1 MFNSYF
7 RFPTFLWL
15 VIATQGPNP
24 WGVPTQVIHG
34 VFLKHLNAKTA
45 RVCATWQDRSGLVV
59 SFLSFF
65 WLPNC
70 SRVDHHVPLCF
81 ANFMASHCS
90 LPKPMKRTRKLWV
103 LRFRYHCGFMFN
115 LRAKM
120 DHFCK
125 VQNRFFPTHQDWVC
139 TQQDG
144 GWCHKKSTVFTHP
157 NPHLRGYFR
166 IESSKPPF
174 SHWLIMFWINIAINC
189 IHLTSSNPFMPW
201 TSWMSM
207 FLECPPYG
215 VHSFAMRSY
224 LRIAVHP
231 HLDDMSTCRFSR
243 GQRLVNHFGHSLV
256 ISPKSMIAMGY
267 GSKP

>member
-1 MFNSYF
+1 
-7 RFPTFLWL
+7 
-15 VIATQGPNP
+15 
-24 WGVPTQVIHG
+24 
-34 VFLKHLNAKTA
+34 
-45 RVCATWQDRSGLVV
+45 
-59 SFLSFF
+59 
-65 WLPNC
+65 
-70 SRVDHHVPLCF
+70 
-81 ANFMASHCS
+81 
-90 LPKPMKRTRKLWV
+90 
-103 LRFRYHCGFMFN
+103 MFN

-125 VQNRFFPTHQDWVC
+125 VQNRFFPGTHQDWVC
-139 TQQDG
+139 TQQTVE
-144 GWCHKKSTVFTHP
+144 CHKKSTVFTTPTHIFGAISE
-157 NPHLRGYFR
+157 L
-166 IESSKPPF
+166 KVLPPF
-174 SHWLIMFWINIAINC
+174 SHWLIMFWINR
-189 IHLTSSNPFMPW
+189 HQLHSSNPFMPW

-231 HLDDMSTCRFSR
+231 HLDDMSTCRSSR